1 MRKLREI
8 ALKLFE
14 EVEREKH
21 EEPES
26 KFTHFVMASLNLFD
40 ISALI
45 QMNERFSSIFLF
57 FHYG

>member
-40 ISALI
+40 ISAL
-45 QMNERFSSIFLF
+45 S
-57 FHYG
+57 YK